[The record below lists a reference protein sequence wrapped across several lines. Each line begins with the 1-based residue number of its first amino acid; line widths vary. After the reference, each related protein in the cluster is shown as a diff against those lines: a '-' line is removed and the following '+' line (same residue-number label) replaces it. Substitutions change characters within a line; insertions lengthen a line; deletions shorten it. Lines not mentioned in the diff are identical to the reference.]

1 MPVSNRSPLSVSL
14 GSAAKVFYALVVTSL
29 LLVWFN
35 QQSIRLYC
43 QQKYHD
49 DCEIPGLS
57 QNPQWRF
64 GAQLNQA
71 LENARVAFVGS
82 FAATADL
89 SLVAQAEAAA
99 DEEPAPLP
107 KLSAA
112 PAPEHP
118 PLSAAHAAPT
128 HTAPQAPVPAPAP
141 VHPQPV
147 AVAPVVSHPPQ
158 VEQGHAA
165 PLMASLATGDEVFF
179 VGDSLMQGVAPHM
192 ANTLRKR
199 YNVKSLNL
207 SKQST
212 GLAYPSFFN
221 WPKTVEST
229 LAGNPNIRLMVIFLG
244 PNDPWDMPVVK
255 GKPFL
260 RFKTPD
266 WEEAYRQRIDSIL
279 DTAQAHNVQVIWVGP
294 PNMEK
299 PKLSTAMAYL
309 SDLYKS
315 QIERYQ
321 QHFVSANEILGYQN
335 DEFSYYRT
343 TGDGK
348 KVKTRVDDGIHF
360 TTTGQKLIAEGVIS
374 LINFPS
380 QQLTEH

>member
-82 FAATADL
+82 FAASADL

-99 DEEPAPLP
+99 DEESAPLP
-107 KLSAA
+107 KVATA

-128 HTAPQAPVPAPAP
+128 HTATQAPVPAP

-158 VEQGHAA
+158 VEPGRTA

-229 LAGNPNIRLMVIFLG
+229 LASNPNIRLMVIFLG

-266 WEEAYRQRIDSIL
+266 WEAAYRQRIDSIL

-360 TTTGQKLIAEGVIS
+360 TTTGQKLIAERVIS

>member
-107 KLSAA
+107 KVAA
-112 PAPEHP
+112 ATAPEHP

-128 HTAPQAPVPAPAP
+128 HTATQAPVPAP

-158 VEQGHAA
+158 VEPGRTA

-229 LAGNPNIRLMVIFLG
+229 LASNPNIRLMVIFLG

-266 WEEAYRQRIDSIL
+266 WEAAYRQRIDSIL

-360 TTTGQKLIAEGVIS
+360 TTTGQKLIAERVIS

>member
-1 MPVSNRSPLSVSL
+1 MLVSNRSPLSVSL

-107 KLSAA
+107 KVATA

-128 HTAPQAPVPAPAP
+128 HTATQAPVPAP

-158 VEQGHAA
+158 VESGRTA

-229 LAGNPNIRLMVIFLG
+229 LASNPNIRLMVIFLG

-266 WEEAYRQRIDSIL
+266 WEAAYRQRIDSIL

-360 TTTGQKLIAEGVIS
+360 TTTGQKLIAERVIS

>member
-107 KLSAA
+107 KVAAA

-128 HTAPQAPVPAPAP
+128 HTATQAPVPAP

-158 VEQGHAA
+158 VESGRTA

-229 LAGNPNIRLMVIFLG
+229 LASNPNIRLMVIFLG

-266 WEEAYRQRIDSIL
+266 WEAAYRQRIDSIL

-360 TTTGQKLIAEGVIS
+360 TTTGQKLIAERVIS

>member
-82 FAATADL
+82 FAASADL

-107 KLSAA
+107 KVAAA

-128 HTAPQAPVPAPAP
+128 HTATQAPVPAP

-158 VEQGHAA
+158 VEPGRTA

-229 LAGNPNIRLMVIFLG
+229 LASNPNIRLMVIFLG

-266 WEEAYRQRIDSIL
+266 WEAAYRQRIDSIL

-360 TTTGQKLIAEGVIS
+360 TTTGQKLIAERVIS

>member
-49 DCEIPGLS
+49 DCEIPVLS

-107 KLSAA
+107 KVAAA

-118 PLSAAHAAPT
+118 PLSAAHAAST
-128 HTAPQAPVPAPAP
+128 HTATQAPVPAP

-158 VEQGHAA
+158 VESGRTA

-229 LAGNPNIRLMVIFLG
+229 LASNPNIRLMVIFLG

-266 WEEAYRQRIDSIL
+266 WEAAYRQRIDSIL

-343 TGDGK
+343 TDDGK

-360 TTTGQKLIAEGVIS
+360 TTTGQKLIAERVIS

>member
-82 FAATADL
+82 FAASADL

-107 KLSAA
+107 KVATA

-128 HTAPQAPVPAPAP
+128 HTATQAPVPAP

-158 VEQGHAA
+158 VEPGRTA

-229 LAGNPNIRLMVIFLG
+229 LASNPNIRLMVIFLG

-266 WEEAYRQRIDSIL
+266 WEAAYRQRIDSIL

-360 TTTGQKLIAEGVIS
+360 TTTGQKLIAERVIS

>member
-107 KLSAA
+107 KVATA

-128 HTAPQAPVPAPAP
+128 HTATQAPVPAP

-158 VEQGHAA
+158 VEPGRTA

-229 LAGNPNIRLMVIFLG
+229 LASNPNIRLMVIFLG

-266 WEEAYRQRIDSIL
+266 WEAAYRQRIDSIL

-360 TTTGQKLIAEGVIS
+360 TTTGQKLIAERVIS

>member
-1 MPVSNRSPLSVSL
+1 
-14 GSAAKVFYALVVTSL
+14 
-29 LLVWFN
+29 
-35 QQSIRLYC
+35 
-43 QQKYHD
+43 
-49 DCEIPGLS
+49 
-57 QNPQWRF
+57 
-64 GAQLNQA
+64 
-71 LENARVAFVGS
+71 
-82 FAATADL
+82 
-89 SLVAQAEAAA
+89 
-99 DEEPAPLP
+99 
-107 KLSAA
+107 
-112 PAPEHP
+112 
-118 PLSAAHAAPT
+118 
-128 HTAPQAPVPAPAP
+128 
-141 VHPQPV
+141 
-147 AVAPVVSHPPQ
+147 
-158 VEQGHAA
+158 
-165 PLMASLATGDEVFF
+165 
-179 VGDSLMQGVAPHM
+179 
-192 ANTLRKR
+192 
-199 YNVKSLNL
+199 
-207 SKQST
+207 QST

-309 SDLYKS
+309 SELYKS
-315 QIERYQ
+315 QIEQYH

-335 DEFSYYRT
+335 DEFSYYRI

-360 TTTGQKLIAEGVIS
+360 TTTGQKLIAERVIS

>member
-1 MPVSNRSPLSVSL
+1 MPVSKPSPLSVSL
-14 GSAAKVFYALVVTSL
+14 GGAAKVFYALVVTSL

-43 QQKYHD
+43 QQKYHEGCD
-49 DCEIPGLS
+49 IPGLS
-57 QNPQWRF
+57 QSPAWRF

-82 FAATADL
+82 FAGAADL
-89 SLVAQAEAAA
+89 SLVAEAEAAA
-99 DEEPAPLP
+99 DPVPASLPPVAAVPTPEP
-107 KLSAA
+107 
-112 PAPEHP
+112 P
-118 PLSAAHAAPT
+118 PLSAAHSSASHA
-128 HTAPQAPVPAPAP
+128 TAPPQLPVQSQQ
-141 VHPQPV
+141 VT
-147 AVAPVVSHPPQ
+147 VAPVLSAPPE
-158 VEQGHAA
+158 VEPALSA
-165 PLMASLATGDEVFF
+165 PLMASLAAGDEVFF

-229 LAGNPNIRLMVIFLG
+229 LASNPNIRLMVIFLG
-244 PNDPWDMPVVK
+244 PNDPWDMPVAK

-260 RFKTPD
+260 RFKTAD
-266 WEEAYRQRIDSIL
+266 WETAYRQRINSIL
-279 DTAQAHNVQVIWVGP
+279 DAAQAHNVQVIWVGP

-299 PKLSTAMAYL
+299 TKLSTAMAYL
-309 SDLYKS
+309 SGL
-315 QIERYQ
+315 YQ
-321 QHFVSANEILGYQN
+321 QQIAQYHQHYVSANEMLGYRS

-343 TGDGK
+343 SAEGK

-360 TTTGQKLIAEGVIS
+360 TTTGQKLIAERVIS
-374 LINFPS
+374 LISFPS

>member
-107 KLSAA
+107 KVAA
-112 PAPEHP
+112 TPAPEHP

-128 HTAPQAPVPAPAP
+128 HAATQAPVPAP

-158 VEQGHAA
+158 VEPGRTA

-229 LAGNPNIRLMVIFLG
+229 LASNPNIRLMVIFLG

-266 WEEAYRQRIDSIL
+266 WEAAYRQRIDSIL

-360 TTTGQKLIAEGVIS
+360 TTTGQKLIAERVIS

>member
-1 MPVSNRSPLSVSL
+1 MPASKRSPLSVSL

-89 SLVAQAEAAA
+89 TVAQAEAATD
-99 DEEPAPLP
+99 DEPQPLP
-107 KLSAA
+107 KVAAA
-112 PAPEHP
+112 PVPEHP
-118 PLSAAHAAPT
+118 PLSAAHSAPAHAAPA
-128 HTAPQAPVPAPAP
+128 HAAPQAPTP
-141 VHPQPV
+141 VASQPV
-147 AVAPVVSHPPQ
+147 AVAAPLSHGPKAQ
-158 VEQGHAA
+158 QAGVA

-229 LAGNPNIRLMVIFLG
+229 LASNPNIRLMVIFLG
-244 PNDPWDMPVVK
+244 PNDPWDMPVAK

-360 TTTGQKLIAEGVIS
+360 TTTGQKLIAERVIS